1 MNCMAK
7 LELHIESDGEL
18 AFQMSSLFHGVL
30 MELLPENYA
39 EYLPQSRLHPFSQHL
54 EKRQEKWYWIICCL
68 NGAARDIIINK
79 TLWNLKQFSLKR
91 QQQKIEILDK
101 KYAECTYKELMD
113 SFYRE
118 ENNKY
123 IQVRFCSPTAFKSQG
138 QYVFYP
144 DLKYIFQSL
153 MNRYDAALE
162 EAAMRD
168 QETLE
173 QICNYA
179 RIIRYDLRSVSFPL
193 EGVKIPA
200 FMGEITIKMNGTQ
213 TMANFARMLFLF
225 GTYAGVGIKTSLGM
239 GSIQIIQRKGGST
252 C

>member
-1 MNCMAK
+1 MAK
-7 LELHIESDGEL
+7 LELHIESDGER

-39 EYLPQSRLHPFSQHL
+39 EYLHQSRLHPFSQHL

-173 QICNYA
+173 QICNCA
-179 RIIRYDLRSVSFPL
+179 RIIRYDLRSVSFSL

-213 TMANFARMLFLF
+213 TMANFTRMLFLF

>member
-7 LELHIESDGEL
+7 LELHIQSDGEL

-30 MELLPENYA
+30 MEILPEDYA
-39 EYLPQSRLHPFSQHL
+39 EYLHQSGLHPFSQHL
-54 EKRQEKWYWIICCL
+54 EKRQEKWYWVICCL
-68 NGAARDIIINK
+68 NETARDIIIK
-79 TLWNLKQFSLKR
+79 KALWNLKQFPLKR

-101 KYAECTYKELMD
+101 KYTECTYKELMD
-113 SFYRE
+113 SFYGE
-118 ENNKY
+118 KDSKY
-123 IQVRFCSPTAFKSQG
+123 IQVRFNSPTAFKSQG

-144 DLKYIFQSL
+144 ELKYVFQSL

-162 EAAMRD
+162 EDAMRD

-173 QICNYA
+173 QLCNNA
-179 RIIRYDLRSVSFPL
+179 KIIRYDLRSVSFSL

-200 FMGEITIKMNGTQ
+200 FMGDITIKMNGTQ

-239 GSIQIIQRKGGST
+239 GSIQLIQRKGGST

>member
-1 MNCMAK
+1 MAK

-39 EYLPQSRLHPFSQHL
+39 EYLHQSRLHPFSQHL

-118 ENNKY
+118 ENNRY

>member
-39 EYLPQSRLHPFSQHL
+39 EYLNQSRLHPFSQHL

>member
-39 EYLPQSRLHPFSQHL
+39 EYLHQSRLHPFSQHL

-173 QICNYA
+173 QICNCA

-239 GSIQIIQRKGGST
+239 GSIQIIQRKG
-252 C
+252 

>member
-1 MNCMAK
+1 MAK

-39 EYLPQSRLHPFSQHL
+39 EYLHQSRLHPFSQHL